1 MYWNE
6 QNSTPSNSS
15 GSSEGCFTPPAPAF
29 DLLPS
34 RFDNKSWPMQSTST
48 QEMLQSVL
56 KARKTRKTIS
66 GGEAV
71 WPLDLEAA
79 LLEGK
84 LFSLY
89 VPDRS
94 LTPCFYRAGAI
105 ST

>member
-1 MYWNE
+1 
-6 QNSTPSNSS
+6 
-15 GSSEGCFTPPAPAF
+15 
-29 DLLPS
+29 
-34 RFDNKSWPMQSTST
+34 MQSTST
-48 QEMLQSVL
+48 QAMLQSVL

-89 VPDRS
+89 LPDRS
-94 LTPCFYRAGAI
+94 LTPCFYRAGTI
-105 ST
+105 STRPFSRDPHAGTIPASESLYLRLHFR